1 MSPRPPPAR
10 PGPAP
15 RRARTAPATLVA
27 RAVAPRGRLPR
38 GAQCTIASTQSAPV
52 LVAFSAATRTPRAL
66 SLSAHEG
73 PLAVIPPAAR
83 GAEPHPRHGE
93 SARDL
98 EPRLCHRAACTGR
111 GYRAR
116 YGRRLYRLF
125 FFLFCCCCR
134 FVV

>member
-1 MSPRPPPAR
+1 MSPRPPPAQ

-15 RRARTAPATLVA
+15 RRARTASSTLVA
-27 RAVAPRGRLPR
+27 RAVAQRGRLPR
-38 GAQCTIASTQSAPV
+38 GARCTIASTQSAPTPAA
-52 LVAFSAATRTPRAL
+52 LSAATRTPRAL

-73 PLAVIPPAAR
+73 PLAATPPAAR

-98 EPRLCHRAACTGR
+98 EPRLCPRAARTER

-116 YGRRLYRLF
+116 FGRRLYR
-125 FFLFCCCCR
+125 
-134 FVV
+134 

>member
-15 RRARTAPATLVA
+15 RRARTAPSTLVA

-38 GAQCTIASTQSAPV
+38 GAQCTIASTQSAPAPAA
-52 LVAFSAATRTPRAL
+52 LSAATRTPRAL
-66 SLSAHEG
+66 SLFALVG
-73 PLAVIPPAAR
+73 LLAVFPPAAR

-98 EPRLCHRAACTGR
+98 DP
-111 GYRAR
+111 
-116 YGRRLYRLF
+116 
-125 FFLFCCCCR
+125 
-134 FVV
+134 